1 MMSSTPLATVAAW
14 AGGQLAA
21 GNPRVP
27 IARICTDTR
36 ALQPGDLFVAISGEN
51 FDGHDFVST
60 AANIG
65 AAAALVHRRPTD
77 VPPQFGVIEVSDTIA
92 ALQKLSSGY
101 RDTLNVRVISITGS
115 NGKTSTKDLT
125 AAVLGQKFRA
135 HKTAGNLNNHLGVP
149 LTLLSIDPQDEIA
162 VVEIGMNHP
171 GEIAPLA
178 KLANP
183 EAAIITNIGVA
194 HIEYMGSRDAIAQEK
209 GTLAEAVPASG
220 TVILNADDD
229 MTPSIAARCRAR
241 VLTAGINAG
250 DVRASDLQTRADG
263 MEFNLHHAGETV
275 AATLSVPGE
284 HMVRNATLACAA
296 GIAFGLTLQECAAG
310 LRSLQLSK
318 GRLQQKQLAGF
329 TILDDSY
336 NANPDSVIAGLATL
350 ASLPGEGRR
359 IAVLGRMGELG
370 SEAERGHRRVGNAAG
385 KQKIACVIAVGHQ
398 ANWIAEAALESGVA
412 HVVHVPDTK
421 SAAAALREFG
431 RPGDVVLVKGSRSAK
446 MERVI
451 EALAAEGS
459 R

>member
-1 MMSSTPLATVAAW
+1 MNATPLATIAGW
-14 AGGQLAA
+14 AGGRLAA
-21 GNPRVP
+21 GNPGVLISRV
-27 IARICTDTR
+27 CTDTR

-51 FDGHDFVST
+51 FDGHDFVAT
-60 AANIG
+60 AGNLG
-65 AAAALVHRRPTD
+65 AAAALVHRAPIGA
-77 VPPQFGVIEVSDTIA
+77 PPQLGIIEAPDTIA
-92 ALQKLSSGY
+92 ALQKLSHGY
-101 RDTLNVRVISITGS
+101 RETLSVRVVAITGS

-125 AAVLGQKFRA
+125 AAALGQKFRV

-149 LTLLSIDPQDEIA
+149 LTLLSISAQDEIA

-178 KLANP
+178 KLASP
-183 EAAIITNIGVA
+183 EAAIVTNIGVA
-194 HIEYMGSRDAIAQEK
+194 HIEYMGSREAIAQEK
-209 GTLAEAVPASG
+209 GALAEAVPVDG

-229 MTPSIAARCRAR
+229 MTPAIAARCDAR
-241 VLTAGINAG
+241 VVTAGLIAG
-250 DVRASDLQTRADG
+250 DVRASDLRTLADG
-263 MEFNLHHAGETV
+263 MEFNLHHGSHTV

-296 GIAFGLTLQECAAG
+296 GIAFGLSLEECAAG

-329 TILDDSY
+329 TVLDDSY
-336 NANPDSVIAGLATL
+336 NANPDSVVAGLATL

-370 SEAERGHRRVGNAAG
+370 TEAERGHRRVGVAAG
-385 KQKIACVIAVGHQ
+385 ERKIACVIAVGDQ
-398 ANWIAEAALESGVA
+398 ANWIAEAARENGVG

-431 RPGDVVLVKGSRSAK
+431 RPGDLVLVKGSRSAK

-451 EALAAEGS
+451 EALAAES
-459 R
+459 SS